1 MEPEPESV
9 TTSFRFSQSTWL
21 VGGGGTLYCLPLTIH
36 FFWSNTSNINYL
48 YQDVYVIH
56 FCKKSSVQAYVGLEN
71 IREFFRETSFQNIYI
86 FLHAAVISPLI
97 IFSHIG
103 QFSMEDS
110 IEVILQDHG
119 RFLSTKRPHPVV
131 SAGLGALLTGLYG
144 VWSVFTMPGFRK
156 IPWNL
161 KVLEISFF
169 CF

>member
-1 MEPEPESV
+1 
-9 TTSFRFSQSTWL
+9 
-21 VGGGGTLYCLPLTIH
+21 
-36 FFWSNTSNINYL
+36 
-48 YQDVYVIH
+48 
-56 FCKKSSVQAYVGLEN
+56 
-71 IREFFRETSFQNIYI
+71 
-86 FLHAAVISPLI
+86 
-97 IFSHIG
+97 
-103 QFSMEDS
+103 MEDS

-156 IPWNL
+156 IPRNL